1 MYSALLEGKYWWMEG
16 KPTWFPV
23 FKNMFRK
30 NDDFVDY
37 ELQTDQAAGIFLRW
51 LWKESKSE
59 IYFEYNHNDSKH
71 NLKRFIFRFRSH

>member
-1 MYSALLEGKYWWMEG
+1 MVQMYSALLEGKYWWMEG

-37 ELQTDQAAGIFLRW
+37 EVQTDQLQA
-51 LWKESKSE
+51 
-59 IYFEYNHNDSKH
+59 YF
-71 NLKRFIFRFRSH
+71 